1 MRRPVLSQK
10 RLSSSLPLGFLLIA
24 ASGCYS
30 ATEGKPIPDEII
42 YFPVGLAVSGDGQS
56 LIIANSDFDLQYST
70 GTLGVLDLNRID
82 ALLDAPRNPVDS
94 ANPCGAFPLRPVNE
108 QLVYP
113 GRCAAIDPR
122 TPPDGVSLYTDH
134 VRIGAFATDV
144 VYRTMVPSGIGRVFA
159 PVRGDATLHWA
170 DIEAGRLDC
179 GQVDNNDQCDDAHRA
194 GNNAAQENTR
204 DLRLGAE
211 PYGLDVS
218 PTGSSILVTNQTTG
232 KVSLFLHSPKDA
244 YSNGLKEPPD
254 INYKEGPR
262 LQFEVTNLPSRP
274 VGVAALPIPALA
286 WALLP
291 GAETPVSSVYSD
303 GFLVTYRNAPQIDL
317 IRVLLDEPGV
327 PRRPYASRANSADV
341 RTNSISTDSRDIA
354 IDDSARR
361 KAELAC
367 LAQQGLP
374 SSCASRFCDEATPEQ
389 REALQ
394 ACLRV
399 ADTTQVDVFVANRTP
414 ASLLVGRMIPAVN
427 NFFSSEIPAFYDSI
441 PLSSGPARVVVGEVT
456 LPDSTPE
463 RPLRETRVF
472 VSCFDSRQVYIYD
485 PRRRQVEATVSTGR
499 GPHALA
505 VDAERGYL
513 FVGHFTDSYIGVV
526 NLNQRYPRTYAKM
539 IAGIG
544 IPTAPRAS
552 K

>member
-1 MRRPVLSQK
+1 VRRPVLSQK

-24 ASGCYS
+24 ATGCYS
-30 ATEGKPIPDEII
+30 ATEGKPIPEEII
-42 YFPVGLAVSGDGQS
+42 YFPVGLAVSADGQS
-56 LIIANSDFDLQYST
+56 LVIANSDFDLQYST
-70 GTLGVLDLNRID
+70 GTLGVLDLNRISG
-82 ALLDAPRNPVDS
+82 LLEAPRNPVDA
-94 ANPCGAFPLRPVNE
+94 ANPCGAFPLRAVNE

-113 GRCAAIDPR
+113 GTCAAIDPR
-122 TPPDGVSLYTDH
+122 NPPDGGSLYSDH

-144 VYRTMVPSGIGRVFA
+144 VYRTMPNGVGRVFA

-179 GQVDNNDQCDDAHRA
+179 GQDRNNDQCDDAHRA
-194 GNNAAQENTR
+194 GNNAAEENTR

-211 PYGLDVS
+211 PFGLDVS

-232 KVSLFLHSPKDA
+232 KVSLFLHSPRDA
-244 YSNGLKEPPD
+244 YSGDLGKPPE
-254 INYKEGPR
+254 INYAEGPR

-286 WALLP
+286 WSLLP
-291 GAETPVSSVYSD
+291 DKTADISTVYSD

-317 IRVLLDEPGV
+317 IRVLPDEQGV

-341 RTNSISTDSRDIA
+341 RTNSLSTDSRDIA

-361 KAELAC
+361 KAEIAC
-367 LAQQGLP
+367 FAQQGLP
-374 SSCASRFCDEATPEQ
+374 SSCASHFCEATSAQ
-389 REALQ
+389 REALL
-394 ACLRV
+394 ACLRI

-441 PLSSGPARVVVGEVT
+441 PLSSGPARVLVGEVT

-485 PRRRQVEATVSTGR
+485 PKRRQVEATVSTGR